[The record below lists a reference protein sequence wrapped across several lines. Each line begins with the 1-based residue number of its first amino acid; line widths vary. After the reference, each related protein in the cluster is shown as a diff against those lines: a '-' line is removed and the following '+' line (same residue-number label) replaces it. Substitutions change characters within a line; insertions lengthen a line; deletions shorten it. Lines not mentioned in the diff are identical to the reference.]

1 MAVALPV
8 LDPFAFSD
16 HTTRY
21 RKNVKPVPEKPAA
34 SGLFVLKE
42 AGNNAKLGK
51 VMTKSRWKGMK
62 LFALTLE
69 ERATCWE
76 GCQNLSRCY
85 GDNMPFAHRYKHGP
99 ALERALDRDVFTLS
113 SRKQTRDGFIVRLH
127 VLGDFYSVAY
137 VHYWG
142 ALLKEYPALRLF
154 GYTHHRHASPI
165 GRAVSDLVHEWPL
178 RTSFLRSDADEA
190 DDPLPKAMTVL
201 RGAEPVEGT
210 VFCPEQTGRSPTCA
224 TCGLCMGG
232 RVSVT
237 FIDHSRELKHTIDP
251 YKDVVPW

>member
-1 MAVALPV
+1 MSVSLPV
-8 LDPFAFSD
+8 LDPFAFST

-21 RKNVKPVPEKPAA
+21 RKNVKPVPNEPAF
-34 SGLFVLKE
+34 SGLFVLK
-42 AGNNAKLGK
+42 AADNNQKLGN
-51 VMTKSRWKGMK
+51 VMQKSRWKGFK

-85 GDNMPFAHRYKHGP
+85 GDNMPFAYRYRHGR
-99 ALERALDRDVFTLS
+99 ALERALIKDCRTLQE
-113 SRKQTRDGFIVRLH
+113 KKATRDGFIVRLH

-137 VHYWG
+137 VEHWEK
-142 ALLKEYPALRLF
+142 LLLRFPALHLF

-165 GRAVSDLVHEWPL
+165 GRAVSDLVARWPQ
-178 RTSFLRSDADEA
+178 RASFLRSDADEP

-201 RGAEPVEGT
+201 RGEAPVQGT
-210 VFCPEQTGRSPTCA
+210 VFCPEQTGRSASCA

-237 FIDHSRELKHTIDP
+237 FIDHSRELKHAINP
-251 YKDVVPW
+251 YTDKAPW